1 LQSGYAISMEVSV
14 NLDPTTPNPVCTDG
28 SDLPPPPSIGE
39 EEDPAE
45 PHPDE
50 PRPTGAASQAGVS
63 GD

>member
-1 LQSGYAISMEVSV
+1 V
-14 NLDPTTPNPVCTDG
+14 NTKLDPTPNPVNTDG

-50 PRPTGAASQAGVS
+50 PRGS
-63 GD
+63 GDLSTMIEGAEKRR